1 MREMDLDDKNLDDD
15 ELHQR
20 FVETGECEY
29 TLKLLMQRY
38 EKSVRACVLKYLNDP
53 RDVDEVTNETFRK
66 AFINKGKIK
75 YPDKLEG
82 WLHTIAKNAAID
94 YGRKRKDEDGIEFVS
109 LDDEDGKNNAAA
121 ALLAEREARQA
132 EALRYQWERLLRLL
146 SEKDQEIVDYIMDD
160 LRPKQI
166 AEKIDFTPPA
176 VQKRRE
182 RLLEWLPP
190 VANRLDEL
198 LDDLPPEDQKVVE
211 RYLDGQPIE
220 EISRSLVISP
230 TDIETCIKRVIRKWK
245 RIVKPD
251 TTK

>member
-1 MREMDLDDKNLDDD
+1 MGLDDNNLDDD

-20 FVETGECEY
+20 FVETGGCED
-29 TLKLLMQRY
+29 TLKLLMQRHK
-38 EKSVRACVLKYLNDP
+38 KSVRACVLKILNDP
-53 RDVDEVTNETFRK
+53 RDADEVTNETFRK
-66 AFINKGKIK
+66 AFINSDKIK

-82 WLHTIAKNAAID
+82 WLHTIAKNTAID

-132 EALRYQWERLLRLL
+132 EALRYQWERLLRIL
-146 SEKDQEIVDYIMDD
+146 SEQDREIVEYIKDG

-166 AEKIDFTPPA
+166 AEKIDFTPPT

-182 RLLEWLPP
+182 RLLEWLPL
-190 VANRLDEL
+190 VANQLDEL
-198 LDDLPPEDQKVVE
+198 LDDLPLEDQKIME

-220 EISRSLVISP
+220 EISKSLVITP
-230 TDIETCIKRVIRKWK
+230 TDIETCVKRVIREWK
-245 RIVKPD
+245 KTVRSD
-251 TTK
+251 AT

>member
-1 MREMDLDDKNLDDD
+1 MDLDDNNLDDD
-15 ELHQR
+15 ELHRR

-38 EKSVRACVLKYLNDP
+38 EESGRAHVLKYLKDS
-53 RDVDEVTNETFRK
+53 RDADEVTNETFRK
-66 AFINKGKIK
+66 AFINSDKIK

-82 WLHTIAKNAAID
+82 WLHTIAKNAAFD
-94 YGRKRKDEDGIEFVS
+94 CRRQRKDEDGIEFVS

-121 ALLAEREARQA
+121 ALLAEQEARQA

-146 SEKDQEIVDYIMDD
+146 SEKDQEIVDYIRDD

-166 AEKIDFTPPA
+166 AEKIGFTPDA

-182 RLLEWLPP
+182 RLLEWLPQ
-190 VANRLDEL
+190 VANQLDEL
-198 LDDLPPEDQKVVE
+198 LDDLPPEDQKIME

-230 TDIETCIKRVIRKWK
+230 TDIETCVKRVIREWK
-245 RIVKPD
+245 KTVRSNA
-251 TTK
+251 T